1 LESATNIAITFVIF
15 VSVYLLISLRKIP
28 KIHLDRTVIVLI
40 GASLVVILKI
50 LSPHEAIAAIEL
62 NTLILLLGLMIVVV
76 GLELCG
82 FFTWI
87 TYKIIYYSKNQCTLL
102 FLVMSLSAFLSAIML
117 NDAVVLLLTPIIIHT
132 AKKLKINPIPYL
144 IGEAIAANIGSVAT
158 EVGNPQVAYIA
169 MVSGIPFLI
178 YLSYMAPIAIIS
190 FSLACSLVFL
200 IYWKSLS
207 CELLNREEILENIS
221 NSMFNGGAMDK
232 KELILFKINIGIVIV
247 LFVGFVLSSLI
258 GFPLSDVAIGGGI
271 LVLLTYS
278 IIAKYS
284 AKEILSKVDWS
295 IILFF
300 GGLFVLLKAVEKEGM
315 LTYILSFFPQISQ
328 NEQGIIHLALLTAI
342 LSNIVSNV
350 PAVILL
356 TPLLLQNGS
365 IEQWLILASA
375 STLAGNLTFLGSA
388 ANVIVLETSKNEGV
402 HFSPLEFLKA
412 GFPIT
417 IITLFVSTLI
427 ILLCF
432 T

>member
-1 LESATNIAITFVIF
+1 
-15 VSVYLLISLRKIP
+15 
-28 KIHLDRTVIVLI
+28 
-40 GASLVVILKI
+40 
-50 LSPHEAIAAIEL
+50 
-62 NTLILLLGLMIVVV
+62 
-76 GLELCG
+76 
-82 FFTWI
+82 
-87 TYKIIYYSKNQCTLL
+87 
-102 FLVMSLSAFLSAIML
+102 
-117 NDAVVLLLTPIIIHT
+117 
-132 AKKLKINPIPYL
+132 
-144 IGEAIAANIGSVAT
+144 
-158 EVGNPQVAYIA
+158 
-169 MVSGIPFLI
+169 MVSGIPFLT
-178 YLSYMAPIAIIS
+178 YVSYMAPIAIIS

-200 IYWKSLS
+200 IYRKSLS
-207 CELLNREEILENIS
+207 CELINREEILENIS
-221 NSMFNGGAMDK
+221 NSMFNGVAMDK

-258 GFPLSDVAIGGGI
+258 EFPLSDVAIGGGI

-328 NEQGIIHLALLTAI
+328 SEQGVIHLALLTAI

-417 IITLFVSTLI
+417 IITLFASTLI